1 MGREQIAARS
11 EAQLSGQH
19 FLRDQRRHMGREQVT
34 MGTEPEFSIVIPVYN
49 EEKILQTSL
58 TDLQERLAQT
68 GYSYE
73 IILAENGSRDRTV
86 DIGREYGGQHPEV
99 QVFSYPEPNY
109 GGALR
114 EGILRACGDF
124 VVCEEIDILDV
135 DFHLCA
141 LELLRTRKADMVVGS
156 KAMRGARDNR
166 PFIRRFATRVYN
178 RVLRVTLGFRGTD
191 THGIKAFR
199 RSTLLP
205 VLKEC
210 VIEKDVFASE
220 LVIRAERAGLR
231 IVEIPVDITEKRAPS
246 INLFRRVPR
255 AVANVLRLMVY
266 IHFGRNGVQPAAAKQ
281 TGVRK

>member
-1 MGREQIAARS
+1 MGREQIAERT
-11 EAQLSGQH
+11 G
-19 FLRDQRRHMGREQVT
+19 
-34 MGTEPEFSIVIPVYN
+34 PEFAVVIPVYN
-49 EEKILQTSL
+49 EEKILQSSMA
-58 TDLQERLAQT
+58 DLRQRLEQT
-68 GYSYE
+68 GHSYE
-73 IILAENGSRDRTV
+73 IILAENGSHDRTAE
-86 DIGREYGGQHPEV
+86 IGHEYARQHPEY
-99 QVFSYPEPNY
+99 QIFSYPEPNY

-114 EGILRACGDF
+114 EGILRARGEF

-156 KAMRGARDNR
+156 KAMRGAQDNR
-166 PFIRRFATRVYN
+166 PFVRRFATRVYN
-178 RVLRVTLGFRGTD
+178 RVLRFTLGFRGTD

-205 VLKEC
+205 VLKDC

-246 INLFRRVPR
+246 INLFRRVPH
-255 AVANVLRLMVY
+255 ALANVMKLMIY

-281 TGVRK
+281 RE

>member
-1 MGREQIAARS
+1 
-11 EAQLSGQH
+11 
-19 FLRDQRRHMGREQVT
+19 
-34 MGTEPEFSIVIPVYN
+34 
-49 EEKILQTSL
+49 
-58 TDLQERLAQT
+58 
-68 GYSYE
+68 
-73 IILAENGSRDRTV
+73 LAENGSRDQTV
-86 DIGREYGGQHPEV
+86 DVAREIAARHPEISI
-99 QVFSYPEPNY
+99 FSYPEPNY

-114 EGILRACGDF
+114 EGIFRSLGEF
-124 VVCEEIDILDV
+124 VVCDEIDILDV

-166 PFIRRFATRVYN
+166 PLLRRVATRVYN
-178 RVLRVTLGFRGTD
+178 RLLRITLGFRGTD

-205 VLKEC
+205 VVKEC

-246 INLFRRVPR
+246 INLLRRVPH
-255 AVANVLRLMVY
+255 ALSNVLRLMVY
-266 IHFGRNGVQPAAAKQ
+266 IRLGSMFDHYLERE
-281 TGVRK
+281 R

>member
-1 MGREQIAARS
+1 MGREQIA
-11 EAQLSGQH
+11 EGK
-19 FLRDQRRHMGREQVT
+19 G
-34 MGTEPEFSIVIPVYN
+34 PEFSVVIPVYN
-49 EEKILQTSL
+49 EENILQSSAV
-58 TDLQERLAQT
+58 DLRERLQQT

-73 IILAENGSRDRTV
+73 VILAENGSRDRTV
-86 DIGREYGGQHPEV
+86 EIGDEYAREHPEF
-99 QVFSYPEPNY
+99 QIFSYPEPNY

-114 EGILRACGDF
+114 AGILRAQGEF
-124 VVCEEIDILDV
+124 VICEEIDILDV

-156 KAMRGARDNR
+156 KAMRGARDHR
-166 PFIRRFATRVYN
+166 PFLRRFATRVYN
-178 RVLRVTLGFRGTD
+178 RLLRVTLGFRGTD

-205 VLKEC
+205 VLGEC

-231 IVEIPVDITEKRAPS
+231 IVEIPVDIMEKRAPS

-255 AVANVLRLMVY
+255 AIANVMKLMVY
-266 IHFGRNGVQPAAAKQ
+266 IHFSRAVPRPIEAKE
-281 TGVRK
+281 GSRR

>member
-1 MGREQIAARS
+1 
-11 EAQLSGQH
+11 
-19 FLRDQRRHMGREQVT
+19 
-34 MGTEPEFSIVIPVYN
+34 MGTEQVVDRQPAEFSVVIPVYN
-49 EEKILQTSL
+49 EEEILTSSL
-58 TDLQERLAQT
+58 RDLQQRLRDSRH
-68 GYSYE
+68 SYE

-86 DIGREYGGQHPEV
+86 EIGREHASRDPDIDI
-99 QVFSYPEPNY
+99 FSYPEPNY

-114 EGILRACGDF
+114 QGILRARGEF

-156 KAMRGARDNR
+156 KAMRGARDHR
-166 PFIRRFATRVYN
+166 PFVRRFATRVYN

-199 RSTLLP
+199 RSTMLP
-205 VLKEC
+205 VLSEC

-231 IVEIPVDITEKRAPS
+231 IVEIPVDIVEKRAPS
-246 INLFRRVPR
+246 INLFRRIPH
-255 AVANVLRLMVY
+255 ALANVLRLMIY
-266 IHFGRNGVQPAAAKQ
+266 IHFGRTVDQPAEAKQ
-281 TGVRK
+281 RE